1 MTETPKVGIGVI
13 ILKDNKVLIG
23 KRIGSHGEN
32 TWSFPGGHLERF
44 ETFKSCALRE
54 TKEET
59 DLDIQ
64 LESENPVAITN
75 DMFNEE
81 NKHYITLFLK
91 AKIKSGEPKIMEPN
105 KCLKWK
111 WVEWNKLPK
120 DLFLP
125 IKNLIKQGHNP
136 IK

>member
-13 ILKDNKVLIG
+13 IVKDNKVLIG
-23 KRIGSHGEN
+23 KRIGSHGKN
-32 TWSFPGGHLERF
+32 TWSFPGGHLEKF

-54 TKEET
+54 IKEET
-59 DLDIQ
+59 NLDIE

-105 KCLKWK
+105 KCLGWK
-111 WVEWNKLPK
+111 WIEWDKLPK
-120 DLFLP
+120 NLFLP
-125 IKNLIKQGHNP
+125 IKNLIKQNYNP
-136 IK
+136 FK